1 MRPLWHLHHP
11 MGCLLMRHG
20 WSTYTVL
27 PIPTAEN
34 PIETLNDDLTTT
46 TTHTSVRA
54 YLAHTRRRCPHMLFK
69 SVRGFTIVEIKW
81 RLNDD
86 YIRTEGN
93 Q

>member
-1 MRPLWHLHHP
+1 MTRNHWA
-11 MGCLLMRHG
+11 
-20 WSTYTVL
+20 TYTVL

-34 PIETLNDDLTTT
+34 PVETLNDDLTTT

-81 RLNDD
+81 RLKAEH
-86 YIRTEGN
+86 IRREADA
-93 Q
+93 